1 MMDSQ
6 VTTGVETVL
15 PEEKEAEKKVDHRHQ
30 ERMALLQALFIDE
43 FPGQSW
49 ENLEIQFDQAA
60 LAEIRAHKVEYDQEI
75 AQIATERPL
84 KDLAKVDLA
93 ILRLIVHESKT
104 KKTPAKVLIDE
115 GVELAKD
122 FGGEHSYAFINAV
135 LEKLLLGRLKEEKEQ
150 AAVAA
155 AAKKEEAVND

>member
-6 VTTGVETVL
+6 ATTEVETTL
-15 PEEKEAEKKVDHRHQ
+15 PEEKGTEKKIDHRHQ

-84 KDLAKVDLA
+84 RDLAKVDLA